1 MNGSAGAFV
10 FAVSAVD
17 ADSGENGVVQYFF
30 FGVGTDYFN
39 INQTTG
45 EIRVAA
51 SGVDFEVVNAIGNPL
66 MLTLVAQDNGKSCD

>member
-17 ADSGENGVVQYFF
+17 VDSADNGVVQYFI

-45 EIRVAA
+45 EIHVAA
-51 SGVDFEVVNAIGNPL
+51 SGVDFEVVNPLGNPL
-66 MLTLVAQDNGKSCD
+66 ILTLLAQDSGMSCD